1 MKLNVLERTESLVD
15 MSCEGELA
23 PLPSH
28 LRPEP
33 LADLLGPAPP
43 GQTVLL
49 DLSRTEYINST
60 GISWLIQAHKQLG
73 KRGGRLVLHSP
84 TPRVQEAL
92 DLVNLSGLFQVSRDR
107 ATALAQLDPTSTR
120 P

>member
-1 MKLNVLERTESLVD
+1 MKLNVLERTERVVD
-15 MSCEGELA
+15 LSCEGELA
-23 PLPSH
+23 PLPTH

-33 LADLLGPAPP
+33 LAEFLGPAPP

-49 DLSRTEYINST
+49 DLSLTDYINST

-73 KRGGRLVLHSP
+73 KGGGRLVLHSP

-92 DLVNLSGLFQVSRDR
+92 DLVNLSTLFQVSQDR
-107 ATALAQLDPTSTR
+107 ATALARLGLTSTG